1 MYRINNTS
9 VKLLPNLPIKE
20 NTKTLIK
27 YTKHAKQYY
36 EVIIQN
42 MSESQ
47 LPEDCRSRIQQGFA
61 ASLLLTSL
69 LFFWILL
76 VSNEPPGVGEGLY
89 RGGGGLPP
97 NQLAAGGL
105 PPNHLAA
112 GPRPPRKF

>member
-20 NTKTLIK
+20 NPKTLIK

-76 VSNEPPGVGEGLY
+76 VSNEPP
-89 RGGGGLPP
+89 RGGG
-97 NQLAAGGL
+97 AYIEAGGPAAQPVGGRS
-105 PPNHLAA
+105 PP
-112 GPRPPRKF
+112 PPGNFANSP

>member
-27 YTKHAKQYY
+27 YTKHAKKYY

-42 MSESQ
+42 MSKSQ

-76 VSNEPPGVGEGLY
+76 VSNEPPRGGEGLY
-89 RGGGGLPP
+89 RGW
-97 NQLAAGGL
+97 
-105 PPNHLAA
+105 AA
-112 GPRPPRKF
+112 GPRPPGNLQIAPC

>member
-47 LPEDCRSRIQQGFA
+47 LPEDCRSGIQQGFA
-61 ASLLLTSL
+61 ASLLLIA
-69 LFFWILL
+69 FFFGGGLL
-76 VSNEPPGVGEGLY
+76 VKQEAPGGGDGLL
-89 RGGGGLPP
+89 RGGGACR
-97 NQLAAGGL
+97 QLLGRQV
-105 PPNHLAA
+105 PT
-112 GPRPPRKF
+112 PR

>member
-42 MSESQ
+42 MSKSQ

-76 VSNEPPGVGEGLY
+76 VSNEPP
-89 RGGGGLPP
+89 RGGGPAAQAVGGRGPAAQPVGGRSPP
-97 NQLAAGGL
+97 
-105 PPNHLAA
+105 
-112 GPRPPRKF
+112 

>member
-42 MSESQ
+42 MSKSQ
-47 LPEDCRSRIQQGFA
+47 LPEDCRSRIQQCFA

-76 VSNEPPGVGEGLY
+76 VSNEPPRGGGEGLY
-89 RGGGGLPP
+89 RGWG
-97 NQLAAGGL
+97 AC
-105 PPNHLAA
+105 
-112 GPRPPRKF
+112 RPSSWRQGACRPS